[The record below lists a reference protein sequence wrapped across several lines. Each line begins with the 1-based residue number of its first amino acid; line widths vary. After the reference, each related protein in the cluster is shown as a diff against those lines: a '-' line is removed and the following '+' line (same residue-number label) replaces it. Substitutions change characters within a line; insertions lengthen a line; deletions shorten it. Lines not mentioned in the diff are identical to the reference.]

1 MFLVR
6 LHHFD
11 PLMEATSIL
20 AQISNEADL
29 KFSSSKFS
37 LITSYP
43 SRRFVAT
50 FQISHRFFANYFV
63 DRNHSSRVS
72 LQSFYNAMYAGIVFS
87 SMTIHFPETTSR
99 MVLQFESS
107 NHTRMQMHRVL
118 KLSPSQEE
126 ELGQIQHDRYFSII
140 SQDFRDIITGLPS
153 FPNNSNAVFLF
164 NQLSLE
170 ADVKF
175 THNMFSLTVSN
186 ASIRFIIK
194 LDIWDELFA
203 EYSVDPNQCWRI
215 SLSTFQKS
223 LWDGGSYS
231 SMTFLMH
238 ETRSRMVLEF
248 HNSAS
253 PNAPSWHRELTLLPS
268 EEVDIGEVE
277 SEKNF
282 IIEAEDF
289 RHIIREAR
297 KIQIA
302 GYEEGDTDQFRISLH
317 PMMFFLRLSYQSE
330 TAWFCKTMDGSHT
343 IISIPASHFNLEY
356 VHHSTTA
363 PQHHVLD
370 AVFQLGQIADEANL
384 KFSPLQFSLTA
395 SNHSLGFVASLH
407 IWDDF
412 FTEYSVDESLSSRI
426 SLQSFHNAMHII
438 REASPF
444 PNDPSN

>member
-1 MFLVR
+1 MFLVK
-6 LHHFD
+6 LED
-11 PLMEATSIL
+11 VTPLS
-20 AQISNEADL
+20 D
-29 KFSSSKFS
+29 
-37 LITSYP
+37 
-43 SRRFVAT
+43 
-50 FQISHRFFANYFV
+50 
-63 DRNHSSRVS
+63 
-72 LQSFYNAMYAGIVFS
+72 
-87 SMTIHFPETTSR
+87 
-99 MVLQFESS
+99 
-107 NHTRMQMHRVL
+107 
-118 KLSPSQEE
+118 
-126 ELGQIQHDRYFSII
+126 
-140 SQDFRDIITGLPS
+140 
-153 FPNNSNAVFLF
+153 AVFLF

-289 RHIIREAR
+289 RHIIREVSSFPNDPIRITLTHLQVKFSVASKEIILTKQAR

-356 VHHSTTA
+356 VVYFPH
-363 PQHHVLD
+363 D
-370 AVFQLGQIADEANL
+370 REN
-384 KFSPLQFSLTA
+384 
-395 SNHSLGFVASLH
+395 
-407 IWDDF
+407 
-412 FTEYSVDESLSSRI
+412 
-426 SLQSFHNAMHII
+426 II
-438 REASPF
+438 YTNGVS
-444 PNDPSN
+444 